1 MDDEVEIFEN
11 CFRFTRKII
20 EYSEPIAYTHKLD
33 NDQFIRTTQPI
44 IKTGLVVKTP
54 TDSKIGNK
62 IKLKK
67 TDEEPFG
74 LILFSSNQFKRFI
87 GTDGET
93 YYVTYIEMIDL
104 RTKVEM
110 N

>member
-20 EYSEPIAYTHKLD
+20 EYSEPIAYTHKID
-33 NDQFIRTTQPI
+33 DQFIRTTQPI
-44 IKTGLVVKTP
+44 IKTGLIVKSP
-54 TDSKIGNK
+54 NDSKTGNK

-67 TDEEPFG
+67 TDDESYG

-87 GTDGET
+87 GIDGEI
-93 YYVTYIEMIDL
+93 YFATYIEMIDI
-104 RTKVEM
+104 RTKVDI
-110 N
+110 

>member
-1 MDDEVEIFEN
+1 MDDEVEVFEN
-11 CFRFTRKII
+11 CFRFTRKFI
-20 EYSEPIAYTHKLD
+20 EYSEPIAYTHKIAD
-33 NDQFIRTTQPI
+33 DQFIRTTQPI
-44 IKTGLVVKTP
+44 IKTGLVVKYP

-67 TDEEPFG
+67 TDEDSFG

-104 RTKVEM
+104 RTKIE
-110 N
+110 